1 MPSLR
6 AFSPRELEE
15 ALRKE
20 VRVIRGLRWFVGTD
34 LFTPAKFKKKGEPP
48 NIAGR
53 VSFARRIS
61 PTETLIADVWLHQV
75 YIIDFDWEVLW
86 EFGKV
91 YTPGDAL
98 DELREPFRAD
108 YNPNLDRILIADWGN
123 RRVLEIDR
131 KTKSVVNSL
140 SSSALG
146 TFGRIAAATYNPWND
161 YRTIVVTDYDNHY
174 VAELRWDGSVVWSA
188 GAYGVPGNS
197 LTPLRLNNPYY
208 AEMVGWVGVAA
219 EEFVAIADFRNNR
232 VLEYNTETGAVIAQF
247 IVPRATFA
255 RFFGAVNR
263 AICGDAEV
271 AIIGD
276 NDNPARWHTPFIT
289 QYLCDL
295 TPENTVLFI
304 SHGNLF
310 EVDLKANRIPHTLP
324 IGVRWWREKSLSA
337 GVAETQPFWTIGYK
351 RVVVSVKANQTGRLE
366 ILNLKPETDMWFHS
380 ELTIPP
386 SWEVYDEKPIS
397 ANVPLHY
404 LITSP
409 QPCMGVR
416 VTLDVDGKC
425 DFWLSKQ

>member
-20 VRVIRGLRWFVGTD
+20 IRVIRGLRWFVGTD
-34 LFTPAKFKKKGEPP
+34 MFTPVKFKKKGEPP

-53 VSFARRIS
+53 INFAKRIS
-61 PTETLIADVWLHQV
+61 PAETLIVDSWLQQV
-75 YIIDFDWEVLW
+75 YIIDFEWNVLW
-86 EFGKV
+86 EYGKL
-91 YTPGDAL
+91 YTPGTAL
-98 DELREPFRAD
+98 DELNYPWRAD
-108 YNPNLDRILIADWGN
+108 YNPYEKRILIADWGN

-131 KTKSVVNSL
+131 ATKSVVNVL
-140 SSSALG
+140 TSSTLG
-146 TFGRIAAATYNPWND
+146 TFGRIVAATYNPWND
-161 YRTIVVTDYDNHY
+161 YKTIVVSDYDYHY
-174 VAELRWDGSVVWSA
+174 VAELRWDGSVVWSL
-188 GAYGVPGNS
+188 GEYGVPGDS
-197 LTPLRLNNPYY
+197 LLPLRLNRPFY
-208 AEMVGWVGVAA
+208 AQMA
-219 EEFVAIADFRNNR
+219 EYEDFICIADNLNHR
-232 VLEYNTETGAVIAQF
+232 VLEYNKTKAEVERQF
-247 IVPRATFA
+247 IVPYASYA
-255 RFFGAVNR
+255 RFFGSVNR
-263 AICGDAEV
+263 AICGDFEV

-276 NDNPARWHTPFIT
+276 NDNPARWRTPFIT

-351 RVVVSVKANQTGRLE
+351 RVVVSVKANQTGTLE
-366 ILNLKPETDMWFHS
+366 ILNLKPMSDMWFDS
-380 ELTIPP
+380 ELTVPP

-409 QPCMGVR
+409 QPCMGIR